1 MGYIAVGQ
9 AVFIIKS
16 EMIENRRAIGLLEN
30 RRSSHE
36 MKNEGMA
43 LYSLDSKTKFLK
55 LLDYHFS
62 VKWFHNVVIT
72 PRLNRGDNSIF
83 I

>member
-1 MGYIAVGQ
+1 MGYIAVSQ
-9 AVFIIKS
+9 AAFIIKR

-30 RRSSHE
+30 RRSSNE
-36 MKNEGMA
+36 MENEGMT
-43 LYSLDSKTKFLK
+43 LYYLGLKTNFLK
-55 LLDYHFS
+55 LIDYHFS

-72 PRLNRGDNSIF
+72 PRLNRCDKCIF

>member
-1 MGYIAVGQ
+1 MGYIAASQ
-9 AVFIIKS
+9 AAFIIKR

-30 RRSSHE
+30 RRSSNK
-36 MKNEGMA
+36 MNNERMT
-43 LYSLDSKTKFLK
+43 LYYLGLNTNFLK

-72 PRLNRGDNSIF
+72 PRLNTGDNSIF